1 MKQVTKI
8 WWNPLSTPDFSGKV
22 GLILAFGLV
31 SSCCSYKTACWRPAY
46 CWLGWWSMS
55 FGDLLLAG
63 LRVHEL
69 WWPQKK
75 PFGFTSIN
83 YKIKSNDRSLPVQSF
98 SSSCQSLARP
108 SWSGIPDSICCR
120 ANRSLLLRRHLRPP
134 LPRPLQGEASGLGKW
149 RHHHRHLKKRKIL
162 NKNFHRNGL
171 LQNK

>member
-1 MKQVTKI
+1 MMEPPFHPRLFWQSRS
-8 WWNPLSTPDFSGKV
+8 NPCL
-22 GLILAFGLV
+22 
-31 SSCCSYKTACWRPAY
+31 RPGFFLLQLQD
-46 CWLGWWSMS
+46 CMLETCM
-55 FGDLLLAG
+55 LLAG

-75 PFGFTSIN
+75 PFRFTSIN